1 MSVRRLVLLLGDQLD
16 PQISSL
22 RDADPARDR
31 ILLVEAVEEGRYV
44 PHHPQKILFILSAM
58 RHFADS
64 WGLLAMTL
72 FFASVVVF
80 TLRPGSRKAADD
92 AASIPLKED

>member
-1 MSVRRLVLLLGDQLD
+1 MEV
-16 PQISSL
+16 
-22 RDADPARDR
+22 
-31 ILLVEAVEEGRYV
+31 YT
-44 PHHPQKILFILSAM
+44 AM

-72 FFASVVVF
+72 FFIGSVLF
-80 TLRPGSRKAADD
+80 ILRPGAKRSAQE